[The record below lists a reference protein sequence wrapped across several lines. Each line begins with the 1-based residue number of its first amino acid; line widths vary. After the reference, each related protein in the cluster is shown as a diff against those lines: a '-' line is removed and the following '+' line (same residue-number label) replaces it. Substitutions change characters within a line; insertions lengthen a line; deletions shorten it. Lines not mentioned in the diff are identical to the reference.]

1 MRDVNGYALVL
12 TFVLVIVTL
21 SFVIFASIRAKQQT
35 EIRKAL
41 IEKFGST
48 QGLVELLRTPE
59 GQRLLADLSAS
70 GGSPLR
76 SVLGSTQKGIV
87 ALLVGLGAVLGG
99 TIPGYEGMMM
109 LGAMFAC
116 AGLAFL
122 ISAAVTYRLSKSW
135 GLIPKKD

>member
-1 MRDVNGYALVL
+1 MTEVNGYALVL
-12 TFVLVIVTL
+12 TFILTIVTL
-21 SFVIFASIRAKQQT
+21 SFVIFASVRSKQQT

-41 IEKFGST
+41 IEKFGSS
-48 QGLVELLRTPE
+48 QGLVELLQTTE
-59 GQRLLADLSAS
+59 GQRLLADLSAA

-87 ALLVGLGAVLGG
+87 ALLVGVGALLAG
-99 TIPGYEGMMM
+99 TVPGYEAMTI

-122 ISAAVTYRLSKSW
+122 ISAMVTYRLSKSW